1 MHTKRDISLPKGREV
16 KDSKIKYIKKLLGKL
31 PIKRDMLIEA
41 LHLIQDQEGYLSKDN
56 IVGLAEIFNISRVE
70 VYEVAS
76 FYHLFVIL
84 N

>member
-41 LHLIQDQEGYLSKDN
+41 LHLIQRIPLE
-56 IVGLAEIFNISRVE
+56 
-70 VYEVAS
+70 
-76 FYHLFVIL
+76 HLKLLL
-84 N
+84 NH